1 MKRPTRPTCV
11 WLPAAPSFTPINQ
24 TPSTTAKAQCRFED
38 VVHLNANFQVGPGP
52 AYHVY
57 LVPLDEVTP
66 STEVDKTMYVDLGSL
81 RAFKG
86 GQNYRIPA
94 GTDLKDY
101 KSVVIWCERF
111 GVLISPAK
119 LAFKGS

>member
-1 MKRPTRPTCV
+1 MPRQSSADAVLTR
-11 WLPAAPSFTPINQ
+11 SEIQ
-24 TPSTTAKAQCRFED
+24 TETVP
-38 VVHLNANFQVGPGP
+38 NFQVGPGP

-57 LVPLDEVTP
+57 LVLLDEVTP